1 MSNRSDTQK
10 AFREIYSV
18 ERTMEGA
25 ARFLGYYEVFSK
37 YQVKEVHQVHIVSLV
52 RYCLSDRNPELRN
65 FGAIEWRLRHFKRT
79 GRLSRLKNY

>member
-37 YQVKEVHQVHIVSLV
+37 YQVKEARQVHMVASV
-52 RYCLSDRNPELRN
+52 RCCLNDRNSELHDL
-65 FGAIEWRLRHFKRT
+65 GALASRLSFFKRT
-79 GRLSRLKNY
+79 GRLSCFKNY

>member
-37 YQVKEVHQVHIVSLV
+37 YQVKEARQVHMVASV
-52 RYCLSDRNPELRN
+52 RCCLNDRNLELHDL
-65 FGAIEWRLRHFKRT
+65 GALASRLSFFKRT